1 MKKVLLSAVCIL
13 LACLSAWAQK
23 PEFYDDIQAF
33 GKKDSINTPILF
45 LGSSSIT
52 IWQDVND
59 YFPDKN
65 IINRGFGAS
74 RIEHQ
79 IYYLQEVTLD
89 YKPNRI
95 FFYCGEN
102 DISAG
107 ASAEVVADRFKTWF
121 VLTRKY
127 LPNVQIN
134 YISMK
139 PSPLRKDIFPIMV
152 DGNKRIK
159 DFLAMQGNVSYIDI
173 ATPMLNNDGSINEK
187 FFLDDRLHMNKDGYK
202 LWQKVIEH
210 YM

>member
-1 MKKVLLSAVCIL
+1 MSVS
-13 LACLSAWAQK
+13 AQK

-33 GKKDSINTPILF
+33 NKKDSINTPILL

-59 YFPDKN
+59 YFPGKN

-102 DISAG
+102 DVSAG
-107 ASAEVVADRFKTWF
+107 ASAEVVAERFKTWF

-159 DFLAMQGNVSYIDI
+159 DFLATQGNVSYIDI
-173 ATPMLNNDGSINEK
+173 ATPMLNSDGSINEE

-202 LWQKVIEH
+202 LWQKVIEP